1 MTRFLFLIPLVLS
14 ILWIVYL
21 QINGHSLRQGL
32 RGFIYIAIISAFI
45 AVVYTLL
52 LWLTGR
58 S

>member
-14 ILWIVYL
+14 VLWLVYL
-21 QINGHSLRQGL
+21 LINGHTLRQGL
-32 RGFIYIAIISAFI
+32 RGFIYIAVISGFI

-58 S
+58 T

>member
-14 ILWIVYL
+14 VLWIVYL
-21 QINGHSLRQGL
+21 FSNGQTLRQGL
-32 RGFIYIAIISAFI
+32 RGFIYIAVISGFI

-52 LWLTGR
+52 LFLTGR